1 MPISV
6 AIVRIA
12 QLAKQARSVCAQP
25 WTSPIRSY
33 NVVSA
38 SRHHARVDWAETA
51 MAEVGDR
58 AGAASERQRNRPCA

>member
-51 MAEVGDR
+51 MAVEEESS
-58 AGAASERQRNRPCA
+58 AASDWQGNRPCA